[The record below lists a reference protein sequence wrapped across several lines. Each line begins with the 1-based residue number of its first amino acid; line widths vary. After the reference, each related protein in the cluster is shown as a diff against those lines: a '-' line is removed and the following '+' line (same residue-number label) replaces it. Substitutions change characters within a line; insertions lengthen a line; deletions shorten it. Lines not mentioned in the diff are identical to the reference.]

1 MNHIM
6 NFRNIERRMMKL
18 SVLRKV
24 FLVLFLFGSLG
35 FSLSSCTL
43 ETSNNGHSMA
53 IGIWSV

>member
-35 FSLSSCTL
+35 FSLLLVRWKQAT
-43 ETSNNGHSMA
+43 TDISMA